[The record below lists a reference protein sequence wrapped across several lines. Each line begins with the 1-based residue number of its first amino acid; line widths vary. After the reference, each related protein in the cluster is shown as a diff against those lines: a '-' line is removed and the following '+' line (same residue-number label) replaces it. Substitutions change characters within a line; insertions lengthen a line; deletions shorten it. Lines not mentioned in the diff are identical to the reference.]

1 LDDAV
6 RYFRPS
12 PEDPRLHLFIE
23 HARPTSSTDG
33 RSQQLHD
40 DGEAVSSTPMVP
52 ARLLSVL
59 VLLAAGCASRQA
71 SVTGGFFGELP
82 DGALSCSVQ
91 ERVHGE
97 ICVDLLLPI
106 EAVQAELPPGQ
117 RAVSVPERAVKDPE
131 LAEALRA
138 HPELAGRALVSL
150 CFLALD
156 TFEIDGR
163 AAHPPGT
170 VSAAFLWAY
179 VTPSDTPADARM
191 LGKRN
196 FVQLRAWY
204 PAAGVERELV
214 RTTDPMAEFTEVSM
228 RPAGEGAWELTLV
241 LADER
246 IEARVRTVGERQP
259 MNRPSP
265 AFMSVPSAG
274 RFADF
279 FTVYTF
285 HGHHLSATEATWHAE
300 GNGPLSAAF
309 AETSATLGL
318 PTILED
324 GWSARSALYRIEP
337 DAGSQR
343 P

>member
-1 LDDAV
+1 M
-6 RYFRPS
+6 RPAYIIS
-12 PEDPRLHLFIE
+12 TTLTLLTAACVTPEN
-23 HARPTSSTDG
+23 
-33 RSQQLHD
+33 
-40 DGEAVSSTPMVP
+40 P
-52 ARLLSVL
+52 ANS
-59 VLLAAGCASRQA
+59 
-71 SVTGGFFGELP
+71 GFFGELP
-82 DGALSCSVQ
+82 PGALSRSVQ

-117 RAVSVPERAVKDPE
+117 RAISVPERAAQDPE
-131 LAEALRA
+131 LAAALRT

-204 PAAGVERELV
+204 PATGVERALV
-214 RTTDPMAEFTEVSM
+214 LATDPMAEFTEVSM
-228 RPAGEGAWELTLV
+228 RPVGASTWDLTLV

-246 IEARVRTVGERQP
+246 IEARVRTVGEGEP

-265 AFMSVPSAG
+265 AFMTVPSAG
-274 RFADF
+274 GFSDL
-279 FTVYTF
+279 FTVFTF
-285 HGHHLSATEATWHAE
+285 HGHHLWATEAEWRAT
-300 GNGPLSAAF
+300 GRGPFTAALT
-309 AETSATLGL
+309 ETSATLGL
-318 PTILED
+318 DTILED

-337 DAGSQR
+337 AADHAR

>member
-1 LDDAV
+1 M
-6 RYFRPS
+6 S
-12 PEDPRLHLFIE
+12 
-23 HARPTSSTDG
+23 
-33 RSQQLHD
+33 
-40 DGEAVSSTPMVP
+40 P
-52 ARLLSVL
+52 ARLFSALALLST
-59 VLLAAGCASRQA
+59 ACATPGSPVSGQ
-71 SVTGGFFGELP
+71 FFGELP
-82 DGALSCSVQ
+82 PGALSQSVQ

-117 RAVSVPERAVKDPE
+117 RALSVPEGAAKDPA

-163 AAHPPGT
+163 VAYPPGT

-179 VTPSDTPADARM
+179 VAPSDAPADARM

-204 PAAGVERELV
+204 PAAGAERALV
-214 RTTDPMAEFTEVSM
+214 LATDPMAEFTEVSM
-228 RPAGEGAWELTLV
+228 RPAGADSWELALV

-246 IEARVRTVGERQP
+246 IEGRVRTVGERQP

-274 RFADF
+274 RFSDL
-279 FTVYTF
+279 FTVFTYY
-285 HGHHLSATEATWHAE
+285 GHHLWGTEATWQAR
-300 GNGPLSAAF
+300 GTGPLASAF

-318 PTILED
+318 STILED

-337 DAGSQR
+337 STAR
-343 P
+343 

>member
-1 LDDAV
+1 MSL
-6 RYFRPS
+6 
-12 PEDPRLHLFIE
+12 
-23 HARPTSSTDG
+23 
-33 RSQQLHD
+33 
-40 DGEAVSSTPMVP
+40 
-52 ARLLSVL
+52 ARLLFAL
-59 VLLAAGCASRQA
+59 ALLSTACASPRSPA
-71 SVTGGFFGELP
+71 TGGFFGELP
-82 DGALSCSVQ
+82 PGALSRSVQ

-117 RAVSVPERAVKDPE
+117 RAVSVPERAAKDPE
-131 LAEALRA
+131 LAAALRA

-170 VSAAFLWAY
+170 LSAAFLWAY
-179 VTPSDTPADARM
+179 VTSSDTPADARM

-204 PAAGVERELV
+204 PATGVERELV
-214 RTTDPMAEFTEVSM
+214 LATDPMAEFTEVSM
-228 RPAGEGAWELTLV
+228 RPAGANSWDLSLT

-246 IEARVRTVGERQP
+246 IEARVRTVGEREP

-265 AFMSVPSAG
+265 AFMTVPSAG
-274 RFADF
+274 RFADL

-285 HGHHLSATEATWHAE
+285 HGHHLWATEAEWRATGH
-300 GNGPLSAAF
+300 GPFTAAF

-318 PTILED
+318 ATILED

-337 DAGSQR
+337 DTDDAR

>member
-1 LDDAV
+1 MKSAHFLSAALTL
-6 RYFRPS
+6 FLATCAATES
-12 PEDPRLHLFIE
+12 P
-23 HARPTSSTDG
+23 
-33 RSQQLHD
+33 
-40 DGEAVSSTPMVP
+40 
-52 ARLLSVL
+52 
-59 VLLAAGCASRQA
+59 AAG
-71 SVTGGFFGELP
+71 GLFGELP
-82 DGALSCSVQ
+82 PGALSHSVQ

-97 ICVDLLLPI
+97 ICVDLLLPL
-106 EAVQAELPPGQ
+106 EVVQAELPPGQ
-117 RAVSVPERAVKDPE
+117 RAVSVPERAARDPE

-163 AAHPPGT
+163 TPYPPGS

-204 PAAGVERELV
+204 PAAGAERALV
-214 RTTDPMAEFTEVSM
+214 LATDPMAEFTEVTM
-228 RPAGEGAWELTLV
+228 RRAGPDTFDLTLV
-241 LADER
+241 LAGER
-246 IEARVRTVGERQP
+246 LEGRVRTVGERQP

-265 AFMSVPSAG
+265 AFMTVPSAG

-279 FTVYTF
+279 FTVYTYY
-285 HGHHLSATEATWHAE
+285 GHHLWSTEATWQTS
-300 GNGPLSAAF
+300 GNGQLASAF

-318 PTILED
+318 STILED
-324 GWSARSALYRIEP
+324 GWSARSGLYRIEP
-337 DAGSQR
+337 NTTR

>member
-1 LDDAV
+1 MASAHFFSALAV
-6 RYFRPS
+6 
-12 PEDPRLHLFIE
+12 LFT
-23 HARPTSSTDG
+23 A
-33 RSQQLHD
+33 
-40 DGEAVSSTPMVP
+40 
-52 ARLLSVL
+52 
-59 VLLAAGCASRQA
+59 CASPRSPA
-71 SVTGGFFGELP
+71 PGGFFGELP
-82 DGALSCSVQ
+82 PGALSPSVQ

-117 RAVSVPERAVKDPE
+117 RAVSVPERAAKDPE
-131 LAEALRA
+131 LAAALRA

-204 PAAGVERELV
+204 PATGIERELV
-214 RTTDPMAEFTEVSM
+214 LATDPMAEFTEVSM
-228 RPAGEGAWELTLV
+228 RPAGANSWDLRLV

-274 RFADF
+274 RFADL

-285 HGHHLSATEATWHAE
+285 HGHHLWATDATWRAE
-300 GNGPLSAAF
+300 DHGSLSAAF

-318 PTILED
+318 STILED
-324 GWSARSALYRIEP
+324 GWSAHSALYRVEP
-337 DAGSQR
+337 
-343 P
+343 